1 MTKQDIL
8 ESLINYYSG
17 GNKSKFANMIG
28 VRPQTINTW
37 LLRGTFDIELIYS
50 KCEHLSGD
58 WLLSG
63 EGDMLRSSHT
73 AIANGDS
80 SVAVNNN
87 SGSICTSES
96 DALKERITL
105 LERIIEE
112 KERLIKVLMKEK

>member
-8 ESLINYYSG
+8 ESIINYYSG
-17 GNKSKFANMIG
+17 GNKSKFASMIG
-28 VRPQTINTW
+28 VKPQTINTW

-63 EGDMLRSSHT
+63 EGEMLRST
-73 AIANGDS
+73 NEAIANGDN

-87 SGSICTSES
+87 SGSIATGDTNAMAEKI
-96 DALKERITL
+96 AL
-105 LERIIEE
+105 LERLLDE
-112 KERLIKVLMKEK
+112 KERTIKILMEK

>member
-63 EGDMLRSSHT
+63 EGEMLRTSNKAT
-73 AIANGDS
+73 ANGDN

-87 SGSICTSES
+87 SGNIYTSEA
-96 DALKERITL
+96 DALKERIGL

-112 KERLIKVLMKEK
+112 KERLIKVLMGK